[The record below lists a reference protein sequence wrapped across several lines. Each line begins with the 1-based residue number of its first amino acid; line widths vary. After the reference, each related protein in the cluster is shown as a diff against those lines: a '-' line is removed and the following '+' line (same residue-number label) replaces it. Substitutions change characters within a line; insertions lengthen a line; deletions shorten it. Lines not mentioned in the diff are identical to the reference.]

1 MNTTNRILASM
12 LATVGV
18 MVAMMPQPSF
28 AWGATGHPSAAQV
41 VPLTDVEA
49 GTADPR
55 VDTFGAD

>member
-41 VPLTDVEA
+41 A
-49 GTADPR
+49 NR
-55 VDTFGAD
+55 